1 MICLLPAR
9 LPVSDT
15 HDVRAE
21 KLFFVL
27 HFAQERL
34 QRIARIHDAI
44 RPGLLVDNRNMNKAP
59 QMHERQNIVQRI
71 TLLAVGHNWSHY
83 GHNSDVAEN
92 SMALGDLPYD
102 VGFCNDTRH
111 HALAVTNDKKRSMC
125 AAQQL
130 RCFCEQGVS
139 LDRNQPF
146 PGDRQYT
153 RDTHWIC
160 PDWML
165 AVCTHRLIRRI
176 TRTRALL
183 FIGDHTRLPVL
194 SDNPDAPEPEG
205 VLSEHIWQ
213 TNIIAT

>member
-15 HDVRAE
+15 HDVRVE

-44 RPGLLVDNRNMNKAP
+44 RPGLLIDNRNMNKAP

-71 TLLAVGHNWSHY
+71 TLLAVGHNRSHY
-83 GHNSDVAEN
+83 GRNSDVAEN

-153 RDTHWIC
+153 RDAHWIC

-165 AVCTHRLIRRI
+165 AVHPPTHSADNSNENAFVHRGPHPSP
-176 TRTRALL
+176 LL
-183 FIGDHTRLPVL
+183 G
-194 SDNPDAPEPEG
+194 DNPDAPEPEG
-205 VLSEHIWQ
+205 VLSERIWQ